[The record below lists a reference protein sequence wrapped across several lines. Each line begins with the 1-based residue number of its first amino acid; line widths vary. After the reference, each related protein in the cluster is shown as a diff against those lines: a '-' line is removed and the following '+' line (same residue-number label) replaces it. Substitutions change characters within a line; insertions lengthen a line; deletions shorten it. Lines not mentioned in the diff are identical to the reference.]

1 MLPYVKIN
9 FAKGLIGSLE
19 PMADGVCGLIAEA
32 ANITQSINSQTVTTF
47 RTGKS
52 YPVSSLEDLVDLGFA
67 DDDETTPNGKI
78 YAAVRD
84 FYRSAPA
91 GSLLF
96 VFGKTTGEHS
106 LDVKN
111 MQSQSDGAIRIL
123 IDRVRAPS
131 GDIQAH
137 VNTLQ
142 SAAEG
147 VTDGLFAPL
156 VVITGSKHTDHG
168 TSVALSANRV
178 AVVAGDG
185 NLDCHLAGRM
195 AGIPVHRSIARVKDG
210 AIFPTSVTVN
220 GAEITDTMSGQ
231 LHDKGYIVPRKFT
244 GKGGY
249 YWSDDKLA
257 SGISDDYALIPR
269 RRTADKAF
277 RVAYA
282 AMLNELNDEI
292 AVTSE
297 GEITAP
303 VCKALENKL
312 RSAVVN
318 QMTSVGNLATD
329 ASDPN
334 DMGVTVF
341 IDPGQ
346 NILATSRL
354 QVKLRIRPYGYAK
367 YIEVDLGFQT
377 SNE

>member
-19 PMADGVCGLIAEA
+19 PMNDGICGLIAEA

-47 RTGKS
+47 QTGKS
-52 YPVSSLEDLVDLGFA
+52 YPVASLAELVELGFA
-67 DDDETTPNGKI
+67 DDNGSTPNGKI

-84 FYRSAPA
+84 FYREAPA
-91 GSLLF
+91 GSLLY
-96 VFGKTTGEHS
+96 VFGKTSADHS
-106 LDVKN
+106 ADIN
-111 MQSQSDGAIRIL
+111 TMQAQSDGAIRVL
-123 IDRVRAPS
+123 IDKVRATT

-137 VNTLQ
+137 VNLLQ
-142 SAAEG
+142 SAAES

-156 VVITGSKHTDHG
+156 IIITGTKHTDHG
-168 TSVALSANRV
+168 TSVSLSANRI

-185 NLDCHLAGRM
+185 NMDCYLAGRM
-195 AGIPVHRSIARVKDG
+195 AGIPVHRSVARVKDG
-210 AIFPTSVTVN
+210 IIFPSSVTIN
-220 GAEITDTMSGQ
+220 GTEVSNTLSEQ

-249 YWSDDKLA
+249 YWSDDRLA
-257 SGISDDYALIPR
+257 TDVSDDYALIPR
-269 RRTADKAF
+269 RRTIDKAF
-277 RVAYA
+277 RVAYTT
-282 AMLNELNDEI
+282 MLNELNDEI
-292 AVTSE
+292 AITSD
-297 GEITAP
+297 GKIAAP
-303 VCKALENKL
+303 ACKAIENKL

-329 ASDPN
+329 VSDPN
-334 DMGVTVF
+334 DLGVTVF
-341 IDPGQ
+341 IDPDQ

-354 QVKLRIRPYGYAK
+354 QVKLRIRPFGYAK